1 MVGRKHDWDY
11 ALRIRGTTPR
21 AVPLARLGEYLK
33 AYAALLGDANS
44 PTYAGVVN
52 GSALLRASVEP
63 DRKAQTRTR
72 LLAVSAGVDDAL
84 LKANDTLAQ
93 MLAADGLSGAV
104 EDRSGAVILEFRRPD
119 LDPDAMEHVVQ
130 DVGIVDGVVVG
141 LQGIDDTVHLRLLGG
156 DGQSI
161 KVTVRD
167 LAQARQLAVHFRGE
181 MLRVHLHG
189 SWKRGPEGRWE
200 PHAIYL
206 DRFEELSDEPVGEL
220 LSRLSALPG
229 NRWATMDAPHEL
241 LRRLRGD
248 D

>member
-1 MVGRKHDWDY
+1 MAARKHDWDY

-104 EDRSGAVILEFRRPD
+104 EDRSRAVILEFRRPD
-119 LDPDAMEHVVQ
+119 LEPESTLTLPAPPAAASVMP
-130 DVGIVDGVVVG
+130 
-141 LQGIDDTVHLRLLGG
+141 TT
-156 DGQSI
+156 
-161 KVTVRD
+161 K
-167 LAQARQLAVHFRGE
+167 A
-181 MLRVHLHG
+181 RVHANVA
-189 SWKRGPEGRWE
+189 P
-200 PHAIYL
+200 A
-206 DRFEELSDEPVGEL
+206 V
-220 LSRLSALPG
+220 ALV
-229 NRWATMDAPHEL
+229 AV
-241 LRRLRGD
+241 
-248 D
+248 